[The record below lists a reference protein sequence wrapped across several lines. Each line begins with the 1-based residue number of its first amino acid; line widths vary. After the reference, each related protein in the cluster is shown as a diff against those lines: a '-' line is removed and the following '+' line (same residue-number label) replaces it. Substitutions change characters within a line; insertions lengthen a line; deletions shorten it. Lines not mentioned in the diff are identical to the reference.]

1 MDVWVEKVECP
12 VAGTMKPNVVI
23 TDDQGW
29 GGFPFTGNPWIQT
42 PQGMGI
48 PVYDPAY
55 GRVPP
60 QKKK

>member
-1 MDVWVEKVECP
+1 
-12 VAGTMKPNVVI
+12 MKPNVVI